1 MTSGNSA
8 ELTYETYAH
17 PIGSEAISANQHTM
31 GDWLKLHHLDA
42 NRVLEIISAF
52 KAGKLP
58 AIPAFLSERASEL
71 LSENAVSPNHELKFT
86 FEEAKQKYVFTSFSS
101 YFGTTLRIDG
111 FKLFF
116 DNLKFE
122 LLAEPPASF
131 RPFTSDLGKDQN
143 TKITLCW
150 TGSVADVVCL
160 AHEVAHALQTSLSN
174 HEFMVPLAR
183 ETSAFFGELILL
195 EWIAKHDPEN
205 FNSFLSVWEIEN
217 HKYLGEYAY
226 VLASAVKNGDS
237 AYKYELNYP
246 IARMKA
252 VEFFEAKSMLE
263 MVEFFKSGHQAVHQL
278 FIKTCSPNNL
288 DVFAFMPPYIVGK
301 DEKLEI
307 DLYRE
312 LGMMALLDIRH
323 QTSASKIALGNYHV
337 KQLSHLLQQTAFIGM
352 KRNQKPAGYVTWVQ
366 NGDLGDAIL
375 ITQKTVSKD
384 DQPALQRALSSR
396 LEGHEIDW
404 ANVDFN
410 SSSIDKL

>member
-8 ELTYETYAH
+8 ELTYETCAH

-71 LSENAVSPNHELKFT
+71 LSENAVSSNHELKFT
-86 FEEAKQKYVFTSFSS
+86 FEGAKQKYVFTSFSS
-101 YFGTTLRIDG
+101 YFGTILSIDR

-131 RPFTSDLGKDQN
+131 RPFTSDFGKDQN

-205 FNSFLSVWEIEN
+205 FNSFLSAWEIEN

-226 VLASAVKNGDS
+226 DLASAVRNEDS

-252 VEFFEAKSMLE
+252 VEFFEAKSLLE
-263 MVEFFKSGHQAVHQL
+263 MVQFFKSGHQAAHQL

-288 DVFAFMPPYIVGK
+288 DIFAFMPPYIVGK

-323 QTSASKIALGNYHV
+323 QTCASKIALGNYHV

-366 NGDLGDAIL
+366 NGDLGNAIV

-396 LEGHEIDW
+396 LEGRRIDW